1 MHNALAFLSYFCVYG
16 CAHWLGMCSPSY
28 KMTHCFIH
36 SSAAGDRTTG
46 KVYWDR
52 DIRPSD
58 ATYLAEECGAPIYV
72 DPAIWQSTAITHKE
86 FLALEA
92 AASTSRGAE
101 QQNSG
106 GANSGTAATV
116 ELGGSVDEVP
126 LQDGLHRFKNSQ
138 QAGGSARWDAT
149 ASDATS
155 RAGVLYAPFS
165 SALH

>member
-1 MHNALAFLSYFCVYG
+1 MHDG
-16 CAHWLGMCSPSY
+16 
-28 KMTHCFIH
+28 IH
-36 SSAAGDRTTG
+36 SFAAGDRTTG

-72 DPAIWQSTAITHKE
+72 DLTIWQGTAITHKE

-92 AASTSRGAE
+92 AASTCGSS
-101 QQNSG
+101 QQDSG

-126 LQDGLHRFKNSQ
+126 RQDGLHRFKNSK
-138 QAGGSARWDAT
+138 QAGGLARGDAT
-149 ASDATS
+149 ASDASS
-155 RAGVLYAPFS
+155 RAGVLCAPFS
-165 SALH
+165 SVLHKPQSCVCKAAALCM